1 LTSAIPDPEA
11 RAQAARRKLEESGIS
26 GNSALNS
33 NFVSVSPFI
42 LRNDVASFALLG
54 AIHTITLSVI
64 RREQRGF
71 GVSLAGEGNSVDD
84 FRQKGFSG
92 NLARRL
98 SPLTTL
104 TLAAT
109 SLQTDDL
116 TITTRQTRQHFY
128 SASLATRLSP
138 RTSAALGVR
147 RVEFD
152 SSIPIESYR
161 ENAIFASVSIRR

>member
-1 LTSAIPDPEA
+1 
-11 RAQAARRKLEESGIS
+11 
-26 GNSALNS
+26 
-33 NFVSVSPFI
+33 
-42 LRNDVASFALLG
+42 
-54 AIHTITLSVI
+54 

-71 GVSLAGEGNSVDD
+71 GVSVGGEGSPVQDD

-128 SASLATRLSP
+128 GASLATRLSP
-138 RTSAALGVR
+138 RTPAALGVR

-152 SSIPIESYR
+152 TSIPS
-161 ENAIFASVSIRR
+161 ASSQGTA